1 MVSNVGK
8 VPLRIID
15 NFPENDPPQK
25 SPHGRVQYEVLGARA
40 SMTSTPA
47 STKPLPI
54 ISNMVFFYFQIW
66 DQPNLTR
73 TSLFPSHARYSTSAL
88 CRTS

>member
-1 MVSNVGK
+1 MQLVSNVSK

-54 ISNMVFFYFQIW
+54 ISNMVFVTFKYGIN
-66 DQPNLTR
+66 PI
-73 TSLFPSHARYSTSAL
+73 
-88 CRTS
+88 